1 MSKEIFIVA
10 KETQGRSNPIVAAL
24 LYEYCSLA
32 AHWYV
37 RNVPVEDVFDITW
50 LALEDYTSGMTMADC
65 LRGYG
70 LDSIIPSARQYID
83 KVATWRRHHTHE
95 MPAPETSAFF
105 KIGKRSDSTF
115 GIQTELQNL
124 GGSWN
129 NFLEYVRVWAFLM
142 RDWRTGMKVPVGEN
156 TTRTFK
162 KFIVSLAAPGV
173 HSRLRLH
180 LPVWGWESTLGR
192 VRSIYLGLL
201 VSNGMQDAIR
211 FYLVN
216 NSDLVGDSPWPDGKR
231 PFVYA
236 LDRVTGGA
244 EYMNAKATEKHA
256 LGSVM
261 PMYRQ
266 ARMGPN
272 LLPAAFRE
280 HQKCLAC
287 GYRKMCFG
295 AKDNVIP
302 EAISVRLLQEDKRE
316 RLHLTGSIG
325 MEPGETQEPLDE
337 KM

>member
-1 MSKEIFIVA
+1 MSKEIFILA
-10 KETQGRSNPIVAAL
+10 RETQGRSNPIVAAL

-37 RNVPVEDVFDITW
+37 RNVPVEEVFDVIW
-50 LALEDYTSGMTMADC
+50 QALEDYSSGMTMADC

-70 LDSIIPSARQYID
+70 LSSAIPSAREYID
-83 KVATWRRHHTHE
+83 KVAAFRRHHTHE

-105 KIGKRSDSTF
+105 KIGKRSVSTF
-115 GIQTELQNL
+115 GIRTELQNL

-142 RDWRTGMKVPVGEN
+142 RDWKAGMKLPMREN

-162 KFIVSLAAPGV
+162 KFTVSLSAPGV
-173 HSRLRLH
+173 YSRLRVH
-180 LPVWGWESTLGR
+180 MPVWGWEVTSGR
-192 VRSIYLGLL
+192 VRSVYLGLL
-201 VSNGMQDAIR
+201 VSNRLQDSIR
-211 FYLVN
+211 FYLVD
-216 NSDLVGDSPWPDGKR
+216 NSEPAGDKPWPDDKR

-236 LDRVTGGA
+236 LDRVTGEA
-244 EYMNAKATEKHA
+244 EYINLKVTDKHA
-256 LGSVM
+256 LGSVI

-280 HQKCLAC
+280 HQRCLSC

-295 AKDNVIP
+295 EKGKVIA
-302 EAISVRLLQEDKRE
+302 EAISSRLLQEDNLE
-316 RLHLTGSIG
+316 RLHLTGSVG
-325 MEPGETQEPLDE
+325 TESGEL
-337 KM
+337 